1 MLLTTLSER
10 DKESGRRSE
19 TFIHVGRIKRVDQE
33 TSFPRRTLEDT
44 VGTMLRHYYFW
55 NTRLRVRGD

>member
-19 TFIHVGRIKRVDQE
+19 TFIHVGRIKRGDQE
-33 TSFPRRTLEDT
+33 TSFEADLGGHGGYNATSLLFLE
-44 VGTMLRHYYFW
+44 YKA
-55 NTRLRVRGD
+55 

>member
-10 DKESGRRSE
+10 DKESRRRSE

-33 TSFPRRTLEDT
+33 TTIPEADLGGHCGYNATSLLFLE
-44 VGTMLRHYYFW
+44 YKA
-55 NTRLRVRGD
+55 